1 VRKEGLEPSRGYP
14 LEPKSSASTSSAT
27 FAGARSIPDARHQD
41 SPGQADN
48 LRVKPTSILARA
60 LLAAAA
66 ILGLASCSSY
76 EPPLRIALI
85 RWPPFEFLHLA
96 QEKGYFAEE
105 GVEVRLIEFV
115 AVNDT
120 QRAFEHDK
128 IDGGTF
134 SLFQVL
140 QNRDQ
145 LTRKMQIPLVIDFSD
160 GADLLM
166 AKPEIA
172 DVRSLRGH
180 RVGVGLGPLDIFFLT
195 RALELHGMT
204 LQDIS
209 LVYVRTADMAE
220 ALSKGKVDAVTAY
233 PPNST
238 EIENAGIARTIFTSS
253 RIPGEIVDVLALDE
267 AVIRERPDDVAGVIR
282 AFYRAVRF
290 AQEHPEEAWQIMSA
304 RERVTPEEF
313 RAALQT
319 GITLV
324 PLADQPKFLGKDS
337 TLPGVVARVSQVLK
351 DKGLLSG
358 VHAEHDLLSDRPAGL
373 AIEP

>member
-1 VRKEGLEPSRGYP
+1 
-14 LEPKSSASTSSAT
+14 
-27 FAGARSIPDARHQD
+27 
-41 SPGQADN
+41 
-48 LRVKPTSILARA
+48 VKPTS
-60 LLAAAA
+60 LLTGVLLVAAV

-160 GADLLM
+160 GADVLM
-166 AKPEIA
+166 ARPQIA

-180 RVGVGLGPLDIFFLT
+180 RVGATLSPLDIFFLT
-195 RALELHGMT
+195 RALEKQGMS
-204 LQDIS
+204 LQDVS
-209 LVYVRTADMAE
+209 LVYVRQGDMAE
-220 ALSKGKVDAVTAY
+220 ALRDGKVDAIASY
-233 PPNST
+233 PPNTT
-238 EIENAGIARTIFTSS
+238 EIANAGIAHPIFSSS

-267 AVIRERPDDVAGVIR
+267 AVVRKRPDDVAGVIR

-304 RERVTPEEF
+304 RERVSPEEF
-313 RAALQT
+313 RDALQA

-324 PLADQPKFLGKDS
+324 PLADQQKFLGENS

-351 DKGLLSG
+351 EKGLLSG
-358 VHAEHDLLSDRPAGL
+358 VHAERDLLNGQPAAL
-373 AIEP
+373 AVEP

>member
-1 VRKEGLEPSRGYP
+1 M
-14 LEPKSSASTSSAT
+14 
-27 FAGARSIPDARHQD
+27 
-41 SPGQADN
+41 N
-48 LRVKPTSILARA
+48 LFSILARV

-66 ILGLASCSSY
+66 ILGLASCMSY

-96 QEKGYFAEE
+96 QEKGYFADE

-145 LTRKMQIPLVIDFSD
+145 LKRKMQVPLVIDFSD

-166 AKPEIA
+166 AKPDIA
-172 DVRSLRGH
+172 DVRALRGR
-180 RVGVGLGPLDIFFLT
+180 RVGVTLSPLDIFFLT
-195 RALELHGMT
+195 RALDLHGMT
-204 LQDIS
+204 LQDVS
-209 LVYVRTADMAE
+209 LVYIRTADMAE
-220 ALSKGKVDAVTAY
+220 ALREGKVDAVTAY

-238 EIENAGIARTIFTSS
+238 EIESAGIARSIFTSS

-282 AFYRAVRF
+282 AFYRAVSF
-290 AQEHPEEAWQIMSA
+290 AKEHPEEAWQIMSA
-304 RERVTPEEF
+304 RERVTPQEF
-313 RAALQT
+313 REALHT

-324 PLADQPKFLGKDS
+324 PLADQEKFLGKNS
-337 TLPGVVARVSQVLK
+337 SLPGVVARVSQVLK
-351 DKGLLSG
+351 EKGLLSS
-358 VHAEHDLLSDRPAGL
+358 VHADRDLLNGHPAAL
-373 AIEP
+373 AVEP

>member
-1 VRKEGLEPSRGYP
+1 
-14 LEPKSSASTSSAT
+14 
-27 FAGARSIPDARHQD
+27 
-41 SPGQADN
+41 
-48 LRVKPTSILARA
+48 VKPTSLLARV
-60 LLAAAA
+60 LVAAAA
-66 ILGLASCSSY
+66 ILGLASCMSY

-145 LTRKMQIPLVIDFSD
+145 LTRKMQVPLVIDFSD
-160 GADLLM
+160 GADLLL
-166 AKPEIA
+166 ARPEIA

-180 RVGVGLGPLDIFFLT
+180 RVGVTLSPLDIFFLT
-195 RALELHGMT
+195 RALELHDMS
-204 LQDIS
+204 LQDVS

-220 ALSKGKVDAVTAY
+220 ALRDGKVDAITAY

-238 EIENAGIARTIFTSS
+238 EVENAGIARPIFSS
-253 RIPGEIVDVLALDE
+253 SHIPGEIVDVLALDE
-267 AVIRERPDDVAGVIR
+267 AVIRQRPDDVAGVIR

-324 PLADQPKFLGKDS
+324 PLADQQKFLGKDS
-337 TLPGVVARVSQVLK
+337 SLPAVTARVSQVLK
-351 DKGLLSG
+351 EKGLLSG
-358 VHAEHDLLSDRPAGL
+358 VHAEHDLLNGAPAAL

>member
-1 VRKEGLEPSRGYP
+1 M
-14 LEPKSSASTSSAT
+14 
-27 FAGARSIPDARHQD
+27 
-41 SPGQADN
+41 N
-48 LRVKPTSILARA
+48 LISILTRV
-60 LLAAAA
+60 LVAAAA
-66 ILGLASCSSY
+66 ILGLASCMSY

-145 LTRKMQIPLVIDFSD
+145 LKRKMQVPLVIDFSD

-166 AKPEIA
+166 AKPEIQ
-172 DVRSLRGH
+172 DVRALRGR
-180 RVGVGLGPLDIFFLT
+180 RVGVTLSPLDIFFLT

-209 LVYVRTADMAE
+209 PVYVRTADMTE
-220 ALSKGKVDAVTAY
+220 ALREGKVDAITAY

-238 EIENAGIARTIFTSS
+238 EIENAGLARAIFSSS

-267 AVIRERPDDVAGVIR
+267 AVVRERPEDVAGVIR
-282 AFYRAVRF
+282 AFYRAVDF
-290 AQEHPEEAWQIMSA
+290 AKDHPEEAWQIMSA

-313 RAALQT
+313 RAALHT

-324 PLADQPKFLGKDS
+324 PLADQQKFLGKNS
-337 TLPGVVARVSQVLK
+337 SLPAVAARVSQVLK
-351 DKGLLSG
+351 EKGLLSS
-358 VHAEHDLLSDRPAGL
+358 VHADRNLLNGHPAAL
-373 AIEP
+373 AVEP

>member
-1 VRKEGLEPSRGYP
+1 MNRI
-14 LEPKSSASTSSAT
+14 ST
-27 FAGARSIPDARHQD
+27 
-41 SPGQADN
+41 
-48 LRVKPTSILARA
+48 LVRA
-60 LLAAAA
+60 LAVAAVL
-66 ILGLASCSSY
+66 LGLANCTSY

-96 QEKGYFAEE
+96 QEKGYFADE

-140 QNRDQ
+140 QNREQ
-145 LTRKMQIPLVIDFSD
+145 LKRKMQVPLVIDFSD
-160 GADLLM
+160 GADLLL
-166 AKPEIA
+166 AKPQFP
-172 DVRSLRGH
+172 DVKSLRGQ
-180 RVGVGLGPLDIFFLT
+180 RVGVTLSPLDIFFLA
-195 RALELHGMT
+195 RALELNGMT
-204 LQDIS
+204 LQDVS
-209 LVYVRTADMAE
+209 LIFVRTADMVE
-220 ALSKGKVDAVTAY
+220 ALRDGKVDAITAY

-238 EIENAGIARTIFTSS
+238 EIESAGLARPVFTSS

-267 AVIRERPDDVAGVIR
+267 AVIRDRPEDVAGVIR

-290 AQEHPEEAWQIMSA
+290 AQEHPDEAWQIMAA

-313 RAALQT
+313 RRALQT

-324 PLADQPKFLGKDS
+324 SLADQQKFLGKDS
-337 TLPGVVARVSQVLK
+337 SLPSVVARVSQVLK
-351 DKGLLSG
+351 DKGLLSS
-358 VHAEHDLLSDRPAGL
+358 VHADQDLLNGHPAAL

>member
-1 VRKEGLEPSRGYP
+1 M
-14 LEPKSSASTSSAT
+14 
-27 FAGARSIPDARHQD
+27 
-41 SPGQADN
+41 
-48 LRVKPTSILARA
+48 KPTSSLARV
-60 LLAAAA
+60 LVAAAA
-66 ILGLASCSSY
+66 ILGLASCMSY

-145 LTRKMQIPLVIDFSD
+145 LTRKMQVPLVIDFSD
-160 GADLLM
+160 GADLLL
-166 AKPEIA
+166 ARPEIA

-180 RVGVGLGPLDIFFLT
+180 RVGVTLSPLDIFFLT
-195 RALELHGMT
+195 RALELHGMS
-204 LQDIS
+204 LQDVS

-220 ALSKGKVDAVTAY
+220 ALRDGKVDAITAY

-238 EIENAGIARTIFTSS
+238 EVENAGIARPIFSS
-253 RIPGEIVDVLALDE
+253 SHIPGEIVDVLALDE
-267 AVIRERPDDVAGVIR
+267 AVIRQRPDDVAGVIR

-324 PLADQPKFLGKDS
+324 PLADQQKFLGKDS
-337 TLPGVVARVSQVLK
+337 SLPAVTARVSQVLK
-351 DKGLLSG
+351 EKGLLSG
-358 VHAEHDLLSDRPAGL
+358 VHAEHDLLNGVPAAL
-373 AIEP
+373 AVEP

>member
-1 VRKEGLEPSRGYP
+1 
-14 LEPKSSASTSSAT
+14 
-27 FAGARSIPDARHQD
+27 
-41 SPGQADN
+41 
-48 LRVKPTSILARA
+48 VKPTSLLARV
-60 LLAAAA
+60 LVAAAA
-66 ILGLASCSSY
+66 ILGLASCMSY

-128 IDGGTF
+128 IDGGTL

-145 LTRKMQIPLVIDFSD
+145 LKRKMQVPLVIDFSD
-160 GADLLM
+160 GADLLL
-166 AKPEIA
+166 ARPEIT
-172 DVRSLRGH
+172 DVRALRGR
-180 RVGVGLGPLDIFFLT
+180 RVGVTLSPLDVFFLT
-195 RALELHGMT
+195 RALEVNGMT
-204 LQDIS
+204 LQDVS
-209 LVYVRTADMAE
+209 LFYVRTADMAE
-220 ALSKGKVDAVTAY
+220 ALREGKVDAITAY

-238 EIENAGIARTIFTSS
+238 EIENAGIARPIFSSS

-313 RAALQT
+313 RQALQT

-324 PLADQPKFLGKDS
+324 PLAEQEKFLGKNS
-337 TLPGVVARVSQVLK
+337 ILPEVVARVSQVLK
-351 DKGLLSG
+351 EKGLLSS
-358 VHAEHDLLSDRPAGL
+358 VRVEHDLLNGTPAAL
-373 AIEP
+373 AVEP

>member
-1 VRKEGLEPSRGYP
+1 VKR
-14 LEPKSSASTSSAT
+14 TS
-27 FAGARSIPDARHQD
+27 
-41 SPGQADN
+41 
-48 LRVKPTSILARA
+48 LLARA
-60 LLAAAA
+60 LAAAVA
-66 ILGLASCSSY
+66 ILGLASCTSY

-96 QEKGYFAEE
+96 QEKGYFAAE

-160 GADLLM
+160 GADVLM
-166 AKPEIA
+166 ARPDIA
-172 DVRSLRGH
+172 DVRGLRGR
-180 RVGVGLGPLDIFFLT
+180 RVGATLSPLDIFFLT
-195 RALELHGMT
+195 RALEMHGMT
-204 LQDIS
+204 LQDVS
-209 LVYVRTADMAE
+209 LVYVRQGDMAE
-220 ALSKGKVDAVTAY
+220 ALRKGTVDAIAAY
-233 PPNST
+233 PPNTT
-238 EIENAGIARTIFTSS
+238 EIEHAGIAHSIFSSS

-267 AVIRERPDDVAGVIR
+267 AVVNERPDDVAGVIR
-282 AFYRAVRF
+282 AFYRAVEF
-290 AQEHPEEAWQIMSA
+290 AHEHPEEAWQIMSA

-313 RAALQT
+313 GAALQT

-324 PLADQPKFLGKDS
+324 PLADQQKFLGRQS
-337 TLPGVVARVSQVLK
+337 SLPGVAARVSQVLK
-351 DKGLLSG
+351 EKGLLSS
-358 VHAEHDLLSDRPAGL
+358 VHVEHDLLSERPA
-373 AIEP
+373 AMAVEP

>member
-1 VRKEGLEPSRGYP
+1 MNPISK
-14 LEPKSSASTSSAT
+14 
-27 FAGARSIPDARHQD
+27 
-41 SPGQADN
+41 
-48 LRVKPTSILARA
+48 LARV
-60 LLAAAA
+60 LFAAAA
-66 ILGLASCSSY
+66 LLGLASCSSY

-96 QEKGYFAEE
+96 QEKGFFAEE

-145 LTRKMQIPLVIDFSD
+145 LNRKMQVPLVIDFSD
-160 GADLLM
+160 GADLVL
-166 AKPEIA
+166 ARPEIA
-172 DVRSLRGH
+172 DMRGLRGK
-180 RVGVGLGPLDIFFLT
+180 RIGVTLSPLDMFFLT
-195 RALELHGMT
+195 RALEVNDMT
-204 LQDIS
+204 LQDVS
-209 LVYVRTADMAE
+209 PVYVRIDDTAE
-220 ALSKGKVDAVTAY
+220 ALRSGKVDAVTSY

-238 EIENAGIARTIFTSS
+238 EIENAGIAHTIFSSS

-267 AVIRERPDDVAGVIR
+267 EICRDRPDDVAGLIR
-282 AFYRAVRF
+282 AFYRAVRY
-290 AQEHPEEAWQIMSA
+290 AQEHPEEAWRIMSE

-313 RAALQT
+313 QRALHS

-324 PLADQPKFLGKDS
+324 PLADQQRFLGEKS
-337 TLPGVVARVSQVLK
+337 GLSGVVARVSQLLK
-351 DKGLLSG
+351 EQGLLSS
-358 VHAEHDLLSDRPAGL
+358 VRTEHDLLNAHPASL
-373 AIEP
+373 AVQP

>member
-1 VRKEGLEPSRGYP
+1 V
-14 LEPKSSASTSSAT
+14 
-27 FAGARSIPDARHQD
+27 
-41 SPGQADN
+41 
-48 LRVKPTSILARA
+48 

-66 ILGLASCSSY
+66 ILGLASCMSY

-96 QEKGYFAEE
+96 QEKGYFADE

-145 LTRKMQIPLVIDFSD
+145 LTRKMQVPMVIDFSD
-160 GADLLM
+160 GADMVL
-166 AKPEIA
+166 ARPEIV
-172 DVRSLRGH
+172 DVRGLRGH

-204 LQDIS
+204 LEDVS

-220 ALSKGKVDAVTAY
+220 ALREGKVDAVTAY

-267 AVIRERPDDVAGVIR
+267 AVIRQRPDDVAGVIR

-313 RAALQT
+313 RAALQS

-324 PLADQPKFLGKDS
+324 PLADQQKFLGKNS
-337 TLPGVVARVSQVLK
+337 SLPGVVARVSQVLK
-351 DKGLLSG
+351 EKGLLSS
-358 VHAEHDLLSDRPAGL
+358 VHAEHDLLSDHPAAL

>member
-1 VRKEGLEPSRGYP
+1 
-14 LEPKSSASTSSAT
+14 
-27 FAGARSIPDARHQD
+27 
-41 SPGQADN
+41 
-48 LRVKPTSILARA
+48 VKPISILARV

-66 ILGLASCSSY
+66 ILGIASCSSY

-96 QEKGYFAEE
+96 QEKGYFADE

-145 LTRKMQIPLVIDFSD
+145 LKRKMQVPLVIDFSD

-172 DVRSLRGH
+172 DVRALRGR
-180 RVGVGLGPLDIFFLT
+180 RVGVTLSPLDIFFLT
-195 RALELHGMT
+195 RALDLHGMT
-204 LQDIS
+204 LQDVS
-209 LVYVRTADMAE
+209 LVYIRTADMAE
-220 ALSKGKVDAVTAY
+220 ALREGKVDAVTAY
-233 PPNST
+233 PPHST
-238 EIENAGIARTIFTSS
+238 EIESAGIARSIFTSS

-267 AVIRERPDDVAGVIR
+267 VVIRERPDDVAGVIR
-282 AFYRAVRF
+282 AFYRAVSF
-290 AQEHPEEAWQIMSA
+290 AKQHPEEAWQIMSA
-304 RERVTPEEF
+304 RERCT
-313 RAALQT
+313 
-319 GITLV
+319 
-324 PLADQPKFLGKDS
+324 
-337 TLPGVVARVSQVLK
+337 
-351 DKGLLSG
+351 
-358 VHAEHDLLSDRPAGL
+358 
-373 AIEP
+373 

>member
-1 VRKEGLEPSRGYP
+1 MR
-14 LEPKSSASTSSAT
+14 ADT
-27 FAGARSIPDARHQD
+27 FW
-41 SPGQADN
+41 
-48 LRVKPTSILARA
+48 VKPTSLPARV

-140 QNRDQ
+140 QNREQ

-160 GADLLM
+160 GADMLM
-166 AKPEIA
+166 ARPEIA
-172 DVRSLRGH
+172 DVRALRGH
-180 RVGVGLGPLDIFFLT
+180 RVGVTLSPLDIFFLT
-195 RALELHGMT
+195 RALELHDMT
-204 LQDIS
+204 LQDVS
-209 LVYVRTADMAE
+209 LVFVRTADMAE
-220 ALSKGKVDAVTAY
+220 ALRDGKVDAITAY

-238 EIENAGIARTIFTSS
+238 EVESAGFARPIFSSS

-267 AVIRERPDDVAGVIR
+267 AVIRKRPDDVAGVIR
-282 AFYRAVRF
+282 AFYRAVQF
-290 AQEHPEEAWQIMSA
+290 AQQHPEEAWQIMSA

-313 RAALQT
+313 RSALQT

-324 PLADQPKFLGKDS
+324 PLADQQKFLGKDS
-337 TLPGVVARVSQVLK
+337 SLLAVAARVSQVLK
-351 DKGLLSG
+351 DKGLLTG
-358 VHAEHDLLSDRPAGL
+358 VHAEHDLLSEHPAAL
-373 AIEP
+373 AVAP

>member
-1 VRKEGLEPSRGYP
+1 M
-14 LEPKSSASTSSAT
+14 
-27 FAGARSIPDARHQD
+27 
-41 SPGQADN
+41 
-48 LRVKPTSILARA
+48 KPTSSLARV
-60 LLAAAA
+60 LVAAAA
-66 ILGLASCSSY
+66 ILGLASCMSY

-145 LTRKMQIPLVIDFSD
+145 LTRKMQVPLVIDFSD
-160 GADLLM
+160 GADLLL
-166 AKPEIA
+166 ARPEIA

-180 RVGVGLGPLDIFFLT
+180 RVGVTLSPLDIFFLT
-195 RALELHGMT
+195 RALELHGMS
-204 LQDIS
+204 LQDVS

-220 ALSKGKVDAVTAY
+220 ALRDGKVDAITAY

-238 EIENAGIARTIFTSS
+238 EVENAGIARPIFSSS

-267 AVIRERPDDVAGVIR
+267 AVIRQRPDDVAGVIR

-324 PLADQPKFLGKDS
+324 PLADQQKFLGKDS
-337 TLPGVVARVSQVLK
+337 SLPAVTARVSQVLK
-351 DKGLLSG
+351 EKGLLSG
-358 VHAEHDLLSDRPAGL
+358 VHAEHDLLNGAPAAL
-373 AIEP
+373 AVEP

>member
-1 VRKEGLEPSRGYP
+1 MNP
-14 LEPKSSASTSSAT
+14 
-27 FAGARSIPDARHQD
+27 I
-41 SPGQADN
+41 
-48 LRVKPTSILARA
+48 SILARV
-60 LLAAAA
+60 LVAAAA
-66 ILGLASCSSY
+66 IVGLASCMSY

-96 QEKGYFAEE
+96 QEKGYFAQE

-145 LTRKMQIPLVIDFSD
+145 LKRKMQVPLVIDFSD
-160 GADLLM
+160 GADLLL
-166 AKPEIA
+166 ARPAIA
-172 DVRSLRGH
+172 DVRALRGR
-180 RVGVGLGPLDIFFLT
+180 RVGVTLSPLDIFFLT

-204 LQDIS
+204 LQDVS
-209 LVYVRTADMAE
+209 LVYVRTADMSE
-220 ALSKGKVDAVTAY
+220 ALRKGKVDAITAY

-238 EIENAGIARTIFTSS
+238 EVESAGLARPIFSSS

-267 AVIRERPDDVAGVIR
+267 AVIRERPDDVAAVIR

-290 AQEHPEEAWQIMSA
+290 TQEHPEEAWQIMSA

-313 RAALQT
+313 RGALQT

-324 PLADQPKFLGKDS
+324 PLADQKKFLGKDS
-337 TLPGVVARVSQVLK
+337 NLPGVVARVSQVLK
-351 DKGLLSG
+351 EKGLLSG
-358 VHAEHDLLSDRPAGL
+358 VHAEHDLLNGHPAAL
-373 AIEP
+373 AVEP

>member
-1 VRKEGLEPSRGYP
+1 MTE
-14 LEPKSSASTSSAT
+14 
-27 FAGARSIPDARHQD
+27 
-41 SPGQADN
+41 
-48 LRVKPTSILARA
+48 VKPISFLARV
-60 LLAAAA
+60 LVAAAA
-66 ILGLASCSSY
+66 ILGLANCTSY

-140 QNRDQ
+140 QNREQ
-145 LTRKMQIPLVIDFSD
+145 LTRKMQVPLVIDFSD
-160 GADLLM
+160 GADVLM
-166 AKPEIA
+166 ARPEIA
-172 DVRSLRGH
+172 DVRGLRGR
-180 RVGVGLGPLDIFFLT
+180 RVGVTLSPLDIFVLT
-195 RALELHGMT
+195 RALEMHGMT
-204 LQDIS
+204 QQDVT

-220 ALSKGKVDAVTAY
+220 ALKSGKVDAVTAY

-238 EIENAGIARTIFTSS
+238 EIESAGVARQIFSSS

-267 AVIRERPDDVAGVIR
+267 AVIRDRPEDVAGLIR
-282 AFYRAVRF
+282 AFYRAVRY
-290 AQEHPEEAWQIMSA
+290 AQEHPEEAWQIMSE
-304 RERVTPEEF
+304 RERVTRDEF
-313 RAALQT
+313 REALQT

-324 PLADQPKFLGKDS
+324 PLADQQKFLGKDS
-337 TLPGVVARVSQVLK
+337 ILPGVVARVSQVLK
-351 DKGLLSG
+351 EKGLLSDVRADHG
-358 VHAEHDLLSDRPAGL
+358 LLNGHPAAL
-373 AIEP
+373 AVEP